1 MTAPSLLVLAR
12 HGELG
17 WGAEGRLHG
26 RGDPPLTDQ
35 GRRQAQALG
44 ARLAATR
51 AVPML
56 PLPDTA
62 PLAIWHSPLR
72 RATQTAQAIH
82 EAREADAPLRP
93 LAGLVEVSQGE
104 WEGLTRAEIAAR
116 YPEQLAGWLADP
128 MHHRPPGGEA
138 LSAAG
143 QRAVE
148 TLDVI
153 LGPRPSQAPATDGD
167 RPADDVALRA
177 RLLLDDDLVAR
188 GSRPPW
194 SIVVAHD
201 GILRLLALTLLR
213 VGLEHY
219 WSLPFAVA
227 ALSIIDL
234 TDGVVRLRCH
244 NHDEHLAAFMRP

>member
-1 MTAPSLLVLAR
+1 VTTPSLLVLAR
-12 HGELG
+12 HGESG

-51 AVPML
+51 AVPVL
-56 PLPDTA
+56 PVPDTA

-93 LAGLVEVSQGE
+93 LAELVEVSQGE
-104 WEGLTRAEIAAR
+104 WEGLTRAEITAR

-128 MHHRPPGGEA
+128 VRHRPPGGEA

-143 QRAVE
+143 QRAIE
-148 TLDVI
+148 ALDVI
-153 LGPRPSQAPATDGD
+153 LGPRTSPAPASDAV
-167 RPADDVALRA
+167 RSDDELSLRA

-188 GSRPPW
+188 GSRPAW

-201 GILRLLALTLLR
+201 GILRLLALALLR
-213 VGLEHY
+213 LGPEHY

-227 ALSIIDL
+227 AFSIVDL
-234 TDGVVRLRCH
+234 TDGTARLRCH
-244 NHDEHLAAFMRP
+244 NLDEHLAAFMRP